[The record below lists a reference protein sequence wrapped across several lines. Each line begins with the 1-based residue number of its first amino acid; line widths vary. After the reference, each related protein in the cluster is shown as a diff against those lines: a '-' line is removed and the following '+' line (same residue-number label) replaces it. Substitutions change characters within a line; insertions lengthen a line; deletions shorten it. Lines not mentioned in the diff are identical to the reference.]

1 MSSSTVFSKSV
12 LKTKKESKIKL
23 LLCFTTNIIKKNLG
37 LFFVCSLLA
46 IVTAIINF
54 NIGICFKN
62 AFFVDEKTLSTETIK
77 AINKINK
84 DKEETIDLAEIKRI
98 VIKKADESEDSQKK
112 VKENIL
118 AELAKKTSLT
128 SFKKAEAI
136 ELIEE
141 ASKDVFTTNILRK
154 DDFKFKFNLFG

>member
-1 MSSSTVFSKSV
+1 MSFSTVFSKSV

-23 LLCFTTNIIKKNLG
+23 LFRFTTNIIKKNLG
-37 LFFVCSLLA
+37 LFLVCSLLA

-77 AINKINK
+77 AINK

-98 VIKKADESEDSQKK
+98 VNEKADESEDLQKK

-118 AELAKKTSLT
+118 TELKNKPSLT
-128 SFKKAEAI
+128 SFKKEEAI

-141 ASKDVFTTNILRK
+141 ASKDIFTTNIRRK
-154 DDFKFKFNLFG
+154 DDFKFKFNFFG